1 MSIAR
6 RHLLQQRSNAQRV
19 LNNPHMPHH
28 LKLAAKELKDR
39 ADILL
44 GMQDAAKRAAQKRES
59 KDRGS

>member
-19 LNNPHMPHH
+19 LQNPHAPHH

-44 GMQDAAKRAAQKRES
+44 GMQDAARRSALKRTSSAGQ
-59 KDRGS
+59 